1 MDPLETLFDDARGG
15 LPLPAPLR
23 DLYGGD
29 LDLEPGTVYSNF
41 VSSIDGVVAL
51 NAPGVSSGGA
61 ISGRSEADRF
71 VMGLLRA
78 CADCVL
84 IGAQTA
90 RDDAG
95 HLWTPDYIH
104 PASAPA
110 FAELRDR
117 LGLAPR
123 PALAVLTSSAELD
136 PSERAY
142 QEGALILTTSRGAA
156 GLRQRMPPA
165 TEVVDLG
172 DTARVDAQA
181 AVGELGRRF
190 PGGRV
195 LSEGGPHVIGWLLAA
210 GLLDEVFLTLSPVL
224 AGRGSVLRPG
234 MVAGIELL
242 PTAGRWSRLRSARRH
257 GSHLFL
263 RYDLDDVPAGG
274 AARA

>member
-1 MDPLETLFDDARGG
+1 MDPLQTLFDERSGG

-23 DLYGGD
+23 ELYGGD
-29 LDLEPGTVYSNF
+29 LDLGPGRVYSNF

-95 HLWTPDYIH
+95 HLWTADYIH

-123 PALAVLTSSAELD
+123 PALAVLTSSADLD

-142 QEGALILTTSRGAA
+142 QEGALVLTTARGAA
-156 GLRQRMPPA
+156 ALGPRLPPA
-165 TEVVDLG
+165 SEVVDLG
-172 DTARVDAQA
+172 DTPRVAAGA
-181 AVGELGRRF
+181 AVAELRRRF
-190 PGGRV
+190 PNGRV
-195 LSEGGPHVIGWLLAA
+195 LCEGGPHVIGWLLAA

-224 AGRGSVLRPG
+224 AGRGAVLRPG
-234 MVAGIELL
+234 MVAGLELL
-242 PTAGRWSRLRSARRH
+242 PEAGRWSRLRSVKRQ

-263 RYDLDDVPAGG
+263 RYDLGDVPAVD